1 VAKGKN
7 NSYSGQRDNLN
18 PSLTTLLNGPLIRP
32 PLRLL
37 PLPYNPYP
45 QEVLPYAGDRRQFTP
60 DASTAPPRAVTR
72 NASKVVAGKQPAA
85 VRFSDPQFVGICAR
99 RQIRKEVLHALKR
112 TRKGAGSKKHFNF
125 WSKVS
130 CK

>member
-1 VAKGKN
+1 MARSKS
-7 NSYSGQRDNLN
+7 NSLQGQRDNLN
-18 PSLTTLLNGPLIRP
+18 QSLTSLLSFPVRP
-32 PLRLL
+32 MPTLL
-37 PLPYNPYP
+37 PLPTPTP
-45 QEVLPYAGDRRQFTP
+45 HEVLPYAGDRRYFTP
-60 DASTAPPRAVTR
+60 DASVARPKSVTR
-72 NASKVVAGKQPAA
+72 SAARIDVGSQPAA
-85 VRFSDPQFVGICAR
+85 VRFAEPRLVGICAR

>member
-1 VAKGKN
+1 MAKGKN

-18 PSLTTLLNGPLIRP
+18 QSLTSLLNGPLIRP
-32 PLRLL
+32 PIRLL
-37 PLPYNPYP
+37 PLPQNPYP
-45 QEVLPYAGDRRQFTP
+45 QEVLPYVGDRRFYTP
-60 DASTAPPRAVTR
+60 DVTTAPPRSVTR
-72 NASKVVAGKQPAA
+72 SASKVVAGKQPAA
-85 VRFSDPQFVGICAR
+85 LSFSDPKFVGICAR

-125 WSKVS
+125 WSKVG